1 MYFLFELT
9 YGNKNRGEFI
19 ARLFIPS
26 LCAIP
31 GGVGAGNFPYWPI
44 GKTPFERNTFFKLQ
58 VYEMVLA
65 GISLA
70 VEVHETELRGIFRSV
85 I

>member
-1 MYFLFELT
+1 MAYREDSFRKGYLVTAL
-9 YGNKNRGEFI
+9 
-19 ARLFIPS
+19 
-26 LCAIP
+26 
-31 GGVGAGNFPYWPI
+31 
-44 GKTPFERNTFFKLQ
+44 FKLQ

-70 VEVHETELRGIFRSV
+70 VEVYETELRGIFMSV

>member
-1 MYFLFELT
+1 MEIKT
-9 YGNKNRGEFI
+9 AGNLLPVYSFQ
-19 ARLFIPS
+19 AYVPF
-26 LCAIP
+26 P
-31 GGVGAGNFPYWPI
+31 GGWGARNFSYWPI
-44 GKTPFERNTFFKLQ
+44 GKTPFERNTFFKLE

-70 VEVHETELRGIFRSV
+70 VGVHETELRGIFRSV